1 MMKQMNPVIAADA
14 LSSHIKMEQGILR
27 MRTGKRQQEEIVL
40 RYQNGESS
48 VKLAREYG
56 ISGAAV
62 RGLLERRGIARRN
75 SELAARRYTCNH
87 TFFASINSEEKAYW
101 L

>member
-1 MMKQMNPVIAADA
+1 
-14 LSSHIKMEQGILR
+14 

-48 VKLAREYG
+48 EKLAREYG

-62 RGLLERRGIARRN
+62 RGFMKNVA
-75 SELAARRYTCNH
+75 
-87 TFFASINSEEKAYW
+87 
-101 L
+101 